1 MDPTRR
7 KFYLTTIAVF
17 VAIGLFVAASFVY
30 TDYSFVGIEITGSSR
45 AYFVLSYD
53 STNTTIHYSQ
63 NVTVDVLPH
72 VDVTIAA
79 YLNSSVTLSSWR
91 VSGAEVVGTGN
102 DTVSLL
108 TGQGGGTVKV
118 TAILTTGS

>member
-1 MDPTRR
+1 MNQNQH
-7 KFYLTTIAVF
+7 KFYLITIAIF
-17 VAIGLFVAASFVY
+17 VAIGLFVTATFVSTY
-30 TDYSFVGIEITGSSR
+30 YSVVSIEVTGSSR

-53 STNTTIHYSQ
+53 STNATIPFSR

-91 VSGAEVVGTGN
+91 VSGAQVVGTGN
-102 DTVSLL
+102 DTVIIM
-108 TGQGGGTVKV
+108 TGQGGSTVKV
-118 TAILTTGS
+118 TAVLETGT